1 MPDNRKPLIYG
12 SFPVCRNYTVRAH
25 IRDLGTQKWCGRA
38 DTLRNARTLQRGV
51 HAQHLRPLHA
61 QHARAGCGHHR
72 SNDRPG
78 SGVTQ
83 GIAGALSKRQ
93 RAPFLV
99 KNTDFMY
106 VLCAAEWSFRA
117 ISYCFVHRRTS
128 RFGSRFGSKR
138 DFKNMVELFD
148 CKIQEKAPKSSDFGA
163 FYGKLHPLRYQ

>member
-12 SFPVCRNYTVRAH
+12 AFPVCRNYTVRAH

-38 DTLRNARTLQRGV
+38 DTLRNARTLQCGV

-83 GIAGALSKRQ
+83 SIEGALPKRQ

-99 KNTDFMY
+99 KKCRFY
-106 VLCAAEWSFRA
+106 VRLMRCGMVFSCYFVPFRTPTYIA
-117 ISYCFVHRRTS
+117 VWVTVWV
-128 RFGSRFGSKR
+128 KT
-138 DFKNMVELFD
+138 
-148 CKIQEKAPKSSDFGA
+148 
-163 FYGKLHPLRYQ
+163 